1 MAILVNADT
10 KVICQGFTGATATF
24 HSVRA
29 LEYGTKIVGGVTP
42 GRAHSEHLRL
52 PVFDSV
58 RQAIAETGADAS
70 VIFVPPA
77 NAAEAIIEAIE
88 AEMPLVICITERIPV
103 LDMVR
108 VKRALEGARTRLIGP
123 NSQGIITPDACM
135 IGIMPGH
142 IHRRGRIGIA
152 SRSAT
157 LTYEAVD
164 QTTTAGLGQST
175 CVGIGGD
182 PIYGI
187 GFVDCLELFLADP
200 ETQGIILIGE
210 VGGSAEEEA
219 AAYLAKVKPDKPV
232 VAYVTGLF
240 APPGKRMGHAGTI
253 DADSANGVEVKVR
266 VLASAGVRIAETV
279 AEIGTVMQQALGVH

>member
-1 MAILVNADT
+1 MSILINADT
-10 KVICQGFTGATATF
+10 KVICQGFTGEQATF

-42 GRAHSEHLRL
+42 GRAGSVHLRL
-52 PVFDSV
+52 PVFDTV
-58 RQAIAETGADAS
+58 KDAVTATGANAS

-77 NAAEAIIEAIE
+77 NAAAAMIEAIE
-88 AEMPLVICITERIPV
+88 AEVPLIVCITERIPV

-108 VKRALEGARTRLIGP
+108 VRESLEGSVTRLVGP
-123 NSQGIITPDACM
+123 NTQGIITPDACM

-142 IHRRGRIGIA
+142 IHRRGKIGIV

-175 CVGIGGD
+175 CVGVGGD
-182 PIYGI
+182 PVCGL
-187 GFVDCLELFLADP
+187 GFVECLELFLADP
-200 ETQGIILIGE
+200 QTEGIIMIGE

-219 AAYLAKVKPDKPV
+219 AAYLSRIRPKKPI
-232 VAYVTGLF
+232 VACVAGRLV
-240 APPGKRMGHAGTI
+240 PPGRRMGHAGTI
-253 DADSANGVEVKVR
+253 DADGAGSVEDKVSA
-266 VLASAGVRIAETV
+266 LQAAGVAIAET
-279 AEIGTVMQQALGVH
+279 AADIGNVMRAALGVH